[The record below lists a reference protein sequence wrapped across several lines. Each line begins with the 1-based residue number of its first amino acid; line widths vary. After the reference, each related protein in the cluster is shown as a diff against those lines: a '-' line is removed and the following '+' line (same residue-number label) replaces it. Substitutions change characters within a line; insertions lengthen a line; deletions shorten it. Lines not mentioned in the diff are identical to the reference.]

1 VDGLSSICNASSET
15 RLHEGNLNRL
25 ARELDPHRIVHNPFM
40 DAESETFE
48 RPRTKGAAADSGRHA
63 ENADDRGLGP
73 SADNGGDQGADSS
86 SREVSDAEAEDA
98 LPLATP
104 REPLGVSEESFDIAV
119 SNSLSISTSHMIQDY
134 DPVQLRSILV

>member
-1 VDGLSSICNASSET
+1 MDGLSSICNASSET

-48 RPRTKGAAADSGRHA
+48 RPGMKGAAADSGRHA
-63 ENADDRGLGP
+63 GNADDRGLGP

-104 REPLGVSEESFDIAV
+104 
-119 SNSLSISTSHMIQDY
+119 
-134 DPVQLRSILV
+134 